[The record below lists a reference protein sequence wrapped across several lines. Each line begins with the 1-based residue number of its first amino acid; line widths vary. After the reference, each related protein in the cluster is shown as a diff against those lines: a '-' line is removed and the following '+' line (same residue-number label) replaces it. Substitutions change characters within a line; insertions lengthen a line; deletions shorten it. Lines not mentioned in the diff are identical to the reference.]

1 MKFHLKVL
9 DPTCGSGA
17 FLFSTMQLLE
27 SIYLQIIS
35 QAKISAEAP
44 KFYEDI
50 TVHKNLNYYVAKKS
64 ALENLFGVDLM
75 QEGID
80 VANLRLY
87 LALVSRLNTLS
98 EIEPMPILE
107 FNIRRGN
114 LLVGFTNLQEL
125 AKKNETGSLALFAD
139 SNKILSQIEE
149 VNSDIEALNKGQLD
163 TDIFSREEEKQRSIK

>member
-1 MKFHLKVL
+1 
-9 DPTCGSGA
+9 
-17 FLFSTMQLLE
+17 
-27 SIYLQIIS
+27 
-35 QAKISAEAP
+35 
-44 KFYEDI
+44 
-50 TVHKNLNYYVAKKS
+50 
-64 ALENLFGVDLM
+64 M

-125 AKKNETGSLALFAD
+125 AKKMKL
-139 SNKILSQIEE
+139 E
-149 VNSDIEALNKGQLD
+149 V
-163 TDIFSREEEKQRSIK
+163 